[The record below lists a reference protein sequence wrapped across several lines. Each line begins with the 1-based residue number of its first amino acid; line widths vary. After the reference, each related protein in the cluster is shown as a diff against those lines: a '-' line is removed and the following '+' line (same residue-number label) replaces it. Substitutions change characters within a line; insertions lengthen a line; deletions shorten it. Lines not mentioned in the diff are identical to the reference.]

1 MATAEQITA
10 AVQAAV
16 NTQSTTIKIPP
27 FWKDDPA
34 VWFVQ
39 VEKQFEIKN
48 IIDEATKYNTICFN
62 LDTTAASLVRDMITT
77 TPPNEPYTTI
87 KTALISRSTPAKR
100 ERFRMLMNGTE
111 LGDQKPTA
119 LLREM
124 RRIMG
129 ENLDIADFLREL
141 FLEKLPQTTQAM
153 LAAFPDKT
161 IDEIA
166 AMADEMIIS
175 KPSVFQVEKYELSA
189 LKAEINAL
197 KSELKQS
204 KNQGNMKDQ
213 DSSTDGLC
221 WYHARF
227 GSKAHTCKQPCT
239 YLGNS
244 NTGH

>member
-87 KTALISRSTPAKR
+87 I
-100 ERFRMLMNGTE
+100 
-111 LGDQKPTA
+111 
-119 LLREM
+119 
-124 RRIMG
+124 
-129 ENLDIADFLREL
+129 
-141 FLEKLPQTTQAM
+141 
-153 LAAFPDKT
+153 T
-161 IDEIA
+161 I
-166 AMADEMIIS
+166 
-175 KPSVFQVEKYELSA
+175 
-189 LKAEINAL
+189 NT
-197 KSELKQS
+197 
-204 KNQGNMKDQ
+204 
-213 DSSTDGLC
+213 TDGN
-221 WYHARF
+221 
-227 GSKAHTCKQPCT
+227 PVI
-239 YLGNS
+239 
-244 NTGH
+244 